1 MKKIITV
8 MLICVLTM
16 LALTGCGA
24 KDQKDQESK
33 GSGSGEAE
41 TYETI
46 GDIKDYEESSFA
58 YGEKQFV
65 FVFTKDGISY
75 RAFCDMP
82 EDISAKL
89 NKLDASQ
96 EDFAEKVKE
105 EAAELRITKLE
116 NLNDG
121 VPSQDE
127 LDKLVGK
134 TGQELIDD
142 GWSVWGF
149 NVETMEFNMSHGP
162 YNYIVVFDGKV
173 KMTEDLD
180 GNDAAAPLKVKSVKY
195 DGIGDAANIE
205 E

>member
-1 MKKIITV
+1 

-24 KDQKDQESK
+24 KDQ
-33 GSGSGEAE
+33 
-41 TYETI
+41 
-46 GDIKDYEESSFA
+46 
-58 YGEKQFV
+58 
-65 FVFTKDGISY
+65 
-75 RAFCDMP
+75 
-82 EDISAKL
+82 
-89 NKLDASQ
+89 
-96 EDFAEKVKE
+96 
-105 EAAELRITKLE
+105 
-116 NLNDG
+116 
-121 VPSQDE
+121 
-127 LDKLVGK
+127 